1 MIKKKSNIYVN
12 YCRFSDCFLKPFHSD
27 CWCLICIT
35 RKRHPVLKIRYFDF
49 CHCTEYRSFLP
60 SFFFALSQ
68 QHLPIKNTLRRCIN
82 PSGDISGPIA
92 IGFIHLQP
100 VSIKANVSLLCAM
113 KNRHKVANSSKNHL
127 ITLSFLPFTD
137 IFSEKD
143 FHRNQLIFTGN
154 TASIDSQHVY

>member
-1 MIKKKSNIYVN
+1 MKFLLSWVAIDRVNSWWKIDATKKDRLSKLSAFIKY
-12 YCRFSDCFLKPFHSD
+12 
-27 CWCLICIT
+27 
-35 RKRHPVLKIRYFDF
+35 VLKIPYFDF
-49 CHCTEYRSFLP
+49 CHCTEHRSFLP
-60 SFFFALSQ
+60 SFYFALSQ

-154 TASIDSQHVY
+154 TASKDSQHIY